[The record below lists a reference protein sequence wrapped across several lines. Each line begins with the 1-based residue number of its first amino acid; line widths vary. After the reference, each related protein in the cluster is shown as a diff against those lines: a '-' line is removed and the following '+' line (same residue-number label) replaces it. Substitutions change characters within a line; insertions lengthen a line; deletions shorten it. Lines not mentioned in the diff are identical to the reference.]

1 MKKYAFVL
9 MGNYDPA
16 RDKAEF
22 THGESLTRICTVR
35 SFAQAEQTVEAL
47 WKEGFGAVE
56 VCGARRRARS
66 GPKAPHTSTA
76 PGRADAASG
85 GHRLRD
91 PRPGAGRA
99 VQRLFRR
106 LSKGC
111 EQICL
116 WTF

>member
-56 VCGARRRARS
+56 VCGAFGPDRAR
-66 GPKAPHTSTA
+66 
-76 PGRADAASG
+76 
-85 GHRLRD
+85 RLAELTQHQVAIGYVTHD
-91 PRPGAGRA
+91 PALDG
-99 VQRLFRR
+99 
-106 LSKGC
+106 LSSAFFGD
-111 EQICL
+111 
-116 WTF
+116 

>member
-47 WKEGFGAVE
+47 WKEAS
-56 VCGARRRARS
+56 ARWKCAAPS
-66 GPKAPHTSTA
+66 GRTVP
-76 PGRADAASG
+76 AAWQS
-85 GHRLRD
+85 
-91 PRPGAGRA
+91 
-99 VQRLFRR
+99 
-106 LSKGC
+106 
-111 EQICL
+111 
-116 WTF
+116 